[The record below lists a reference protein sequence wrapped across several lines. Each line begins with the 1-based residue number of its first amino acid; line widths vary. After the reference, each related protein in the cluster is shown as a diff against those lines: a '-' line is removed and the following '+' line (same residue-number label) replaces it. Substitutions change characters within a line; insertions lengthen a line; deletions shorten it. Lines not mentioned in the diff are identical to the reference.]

1 VPNFEFTDIIVG
13 GIEQCRRMTITP
25 EMAQMWILR
34 NTNNRPVTRSKVDER
49 RRDMELGR
57 WAFTHQG
64 IAFDRLGVL
73 SDGQHRL
80 LALSEMP
87 PGFSVESYVFFNQDP
102 EARKHMDIGNLRRMS
117 DRTGYHK
124 KAVEIM
130 RVILATHI
138 KHGITIEDFQRY
150 YSEHQEAIDWTTS
163 QWSASKGVGQSC
175 IRAAFVELYEHSPS
189 KASHCHEQLKTGA
202 YLTPTDP
209 MYHLRKLAIEGRN
222 GKLIP
227 KNELWNCARSAV
239 RAVIENRPMKKI
251 VGVKK

>member
-1 VPNFEFTDIIVG
+1 MKFFEFTDIIVG
-13 GIEQCRRMTITP
+13 GDEQVRRMRINP
-25 EMAQMWILR
+25 AMAQAWLRR
-34 NTNNRPVTRSKVDER
+34 NTKNRPVTPGKVAER
-49 RRDMELGR
+49 RRDMEMGR

-64 IAFDRLGVL
+64 IAFDNLGVL

-87 PGFSVESYVFFNQDP
+87 TTFSIESYVVFNQSP
-102 EARKHMDIGNLRRMS
+102 EARNHMDIGNLRRMS

-138 KHGITIEDFQRY
+138 KHGLTIEDFEKY
-150 YSEHQEAIDWTTS
+150 YSEHREAIDWTTNT
-163 QWSASKGVGQSC
+163 WSAIKGVGQSC
-175 IRAAFVELYEHSPS
+175 VRAAFVELYEHNHDLAE
-189 KASHCHEQLKTGA
+189 KCHEKLKTGVN
-202 YLTPTDP
+202 LTADDP
-209 MYHLRKLAIEGRN
+209 MLHLRNVAMNGRN
-222 GKLIP
+222 GKAIP

-239 RAVIENRPMKKI
+239 RAVIEGRRLKKL